1 MNSLF
6 DQLKSLGVE
15 LGKDKKA
22 YKQRER
28 TDLTE
33 ILGGEW
39 LETPYGRTLHVH
51 QTLNSQAMQ
60 GNIPLQCTKIVPE
73 VLDLFNVTH
82 VLENSA
88 ITPTQICFFDTETSS
103 LNLGSG
109 AFVFLT
115 GFSHFQ
121 EDGSVS
127 VDQFFLPHPSEER
140 AFIYAV
146 QEFMGNFSIL
156 SSYNGKSFD
165 VPMLRSRFIFNDM
178 EDIGLEKT
186 HLDLLF
192 LARSLWKRRLES
204 CRLVEIEASILQF
217 KRTGD
222 DVPGWLVPILYQD
235 FLREG
240 DAVPLQSV
248 FYHNAQDVVSL
259 AALFNVVHSMLDHE
273 TAFPTEYPD
282 DYASLAYLY
291 EKLGDFKS
299 AEAYF
304 STYFIAAV
312 DTVDPEVM
320 YDYAWMQRRKEN
332 WTEAV
337 KYWQL
342 AAEKEH
348 LPSMVELAK
357 YYEHQL
363 KDVQQAL
370 RWLERIKDHDQ
381 STQLNVKDD
390 LQKRTL
396 RLERK
401 VKVEKNGEN

>member
-1 MNSLF
+1 MNSLL

-22 YKQRER
+22 YKQREHP
-28 TDLTE
+28 DLTE

-51 QTLNSQAMQ
+51 QTLDSQAMQ

-73 VLDLFNVTH
+73 VLDLFNGTH

-121 EDGSVS
+121 EDGSVN

-146 QEFMGNFSIL
+146 QEFMDNFSIL

-240 DAVPLQSV
+240 DAAPLQSV
-248 FYHNAQDVVSL
+248 FYHNVQDVVSL
-259 AALFNVVHSMLDHE
+259 AALFNVVHSMLDRE
-273 TAFPTEYPD
+273 TAFPTEHPD

-291 EKLGDFKS
+291 EKLSDFKS
-299 AEAYF
+299 AEDYY
-304 STYFIAAV
+304 STYFIAAA

-357 YYEHQL
+357 YYEHHE
-363 KDVQQAL
+363 KDVPQAL
-370 RWLERIKDHDQ
+370 QWVEKVKMNAAAARSL
-381 STQLNVKDD
+381 LKDD
-390 LQKRTL
+390 LYKREQ
-396 RLERK
+396 RLEIK
-401 VKVEKNGEN
+401 GMKNDEN

>member
-1 MNSLF
+1 MNTLL
-6 DQLKSLGVE
+6 DQLKALGVE
-15 LGKDKKA
+15 LGKEKKT

-28 TDLTE
+28 IDLTE
-33 ILGGEW
+33 ILDGDW

-51 QTLNSQAMQ
+51 QTLDPQAAQ
-60 GNIPLQCTKIVPE
+60 GNIPLKCMKIEPE
-73 VLDLFNVTH
+73 VLDLFNISQI
-82 VLENSA
+82 LENSA
-88 ITPTQICFFDTETSS
+88 ILPTQICFFDTETSS
-103 LNLGSG
+103 LNIGSG

-115 GFSHFQ
+115 GFSHFL

-146 QEFMGNFSIL
+146 QEFMSNFVIL

-165 VPMLRSRFIFNDM
+165 VPMLRSRFIFNEM
-178 EDIGLEKT
+178 EDISLEKT

-192 LARSLWKRRLES
+192 LARNLWKRRLES
-204 CRLVEIEASILQF
+204 CRLVEIEESILHF
-217 KRTGD
+217 KRSGE
-222 DVPGWLVPILYQD
+222 DVPGWLVPIIYQD

-240 DAVPLQSV
+240 DAVPLKSV

-259 AALFNVVHSMLDHE
+259 AALFNVVHSMLDRE
-273 TAFPTEYPD
+273 AIFPTEYPD

-291 EKLGDFKS
+291 EKLGNFEN
-299 AEAYF
+299 AGVYFRAYF
-304 STYFIAAV
+304 TSLEDHV
-312 DTVDPEVM
+312 DLEVM

-332 WTEAV
+332 WSEAV
-337 KYWQL
+337 KYWHL
-342 AAEKEH
+342 AAEQNH

-357 YYEHQL
+357 YYEHQI

-370 RWLERIKDHDQ
+370 QWLEKVKTHDVAAR
-381 STQLNVKDD
+381 STLKDD
-390 LQKRTL
+390 LYKREQ

-401 VKVEKNGEN
+401 GKKNDEN

>member
-1 MNSLF
+1 
-6 DQLKSLGVE
+6 
-15 LGKDKKA
+15 
-22 YKQRER
+22 
-28 TDLTE
+28 
-33 ILGGEW
+33 LGGEW
-39 LETPYGRTLHVH
+39 LETPYGRTLYLH
-51 QTLNSQAMQ
+51 QTLDPQAMQ
-60 GNIPLQCTKIVPE
+60 GNIPLQCTKIDPG

-121 EDGSVS
+121 EDGSVN

-146 QEFMGNFSIL
+146 QEFMDNFSIL
-156 SSYNGKSFD
+156 TSYNGKSFD

-240 DAVPLQSV
+240 DAAPLQSV

-259 AALFNVVHSMLDHE
+259 AALFNVVHSMLDRE
-273 TAFPTEYPD
+273 TAFPTEHPD

-291 EKLGDFKS
+291 EKLSDFKS
-299 AEAYF
+299 AEDYY
-304 STYFIAAV
+304 STYFIAAS

-357 YYEHQL
+357 YYEHHE
-363 KDVQQAL
+363 KDVPQAL
-370 RWLERIKDHDQ
+370 QWVEKVKMNAAAARSL
-381 STQLNVKDD
+381 LKDD
-390 LQKRTL
+390 LYKREQ

-401 VKVEKNGEN
+401 GMKNDEN

>member
-1 MNSLF
+1 MNSLL

-22 YKQRER
+22 YKQRESI
-28 TDLTE
+28 DLTE

-39 LETPYGRTLHVH
+39 LETPYGRTLHVY
-51 QTLNSQAMQ
+51 QTLDSQAVQ
-60 GNIPLQCTKIVPE
+60 GNIPLLCRKIDPE
-73 VLDLFNVTH
+73 VLDLFNITH
-82 VLENSA
+82 VLESS
-88 ITPTQICFFDTETSS
+88 TLSPTQICFFDTETSS

-121 EDGSVS
+121 ENGSVS

-146 QEFMGNFSIL
+146 QKFMGNFSIL

-192 LARSLWKRRLES
+192 LARALWKRRLES
-204 CRLVEIEASILQF
+204 CRLVEIEESILHF

-235 FLREG
+235 YLRNG

-259 AALFNVVHSMLDHE
+259 AALFNVVHSILDRE
-273 TAFPTEYPD
+273 TAFPTDYPE

-304 STYFIAAV
+304 SVYFNTAA

-342 AAEKEH
+342 SAEKEH
-348 LPSMVELAK
+348 FPSMVELAK
-357 YYEHQL
+357 YCEHQM
-363 KDVQQAL
+363 KDAQQAL
-370 RWLERIKDHDQ
+370 RWLEKIKDHDQ
-381 STQLNVKDD
+381 TTQLNVKDD
-390 LQKRTL
+390 LQKRSQ

-401 VKVEKNGEN
+401 VKR

>member
-1 MNSLF
+1 MNTLL
-6 DQLKSLGVE
+6 DQLKALGVE
-15 LGKDKKA
+15 LGKEKKT

-28 TDLTE
+28 IDLTE
-33 ILGGEW
+33 ILDGDW

-51 QTLNSQAMQ
+51 QTLDPQAAQ
-60 GNIPLQCTKIVPE
+60 GNIPLKCMKIEPE
-73 VLDLFNVTH
+73 VLDLFNISQI
-82 VLENSA
+82 LENSA
-88 ITPTQICFFDTETSS
+88 ILPTQICFFDTETSS
-103 LNLGSG
+103 LNIGSG

-146 QEFMGNFSIL
+146 QEFMSNFVIL

-178 EDIGLEKT
+178 EDISLEKT

-192 LARSLWKRRLES
+192 LARNLWKRRLES
-204 CRLVEIEASILQF
+204 CRLVEIEESILHF
-217 KRTGD
+217 KRSGE
-222 DVPGWLVPILYQD
+222 DVPGWLVPIIYQD

-240 DAVPLQSV
+240 DAVPLKSV

-259 AALFNVVHSMLDHE
+259 AALFNVVYSMLDRE
-273 TAFPTEYPD
+273 AIFPTEYPD

-291 EKLGDFKS
+291 EKLGDFEN
-299 AEAYF
+299 AEIYFTAYF
-304 STYFIAAV
+304 TSLEDHA
-312 DTVDPEVM
+312 DLEVM

-332 WTEAV
+332 WSEAV
-337 KYWQL
+337 KYWHL
-342 AAEKEH
+342 AAEKDH

-357 YYEHQL
+357 YYEHQT

-370 RWLERIKDHDQ
+370 QWLEKIKDRDPKAQ
-381 STQLNVKDD
+381 ELVKDD

-396 RLERK
+396 RLVRK
-401 VKVEKNGEN
+401 VEENDEN

>member
-1 MNSLF
+1 MNSLL

-22 YKQRER
+22 YKQREH

-39 LETPYGRTLHVH
+39 LETPYGRTLYLH
-51 QTLNSQAMQ
+51 QTLDPQAMQ
-60 GNIPLQCTKIVPE
+60 GNIPLQCTKIDPG

-121 EDGSVS
+121 EDGSVN

-146 QEFMGNFSIL
+146 QEFMDNFSIL
-156 SSYNGKSFD
+156 TSYNGKSFD

-240 DAVPLQSV
+240 DAAPLQSV

-259 AALFNVVHSMLDHE
+259 AALFNVVHSMLDRE
-273 TAFPTEYPD
+273 TAFPTEHPD

-291 EKLGDFKS
+291 EKLSDFKS
-299 AEAYF
+299 AEDYY
-304 STYFIAAV
+304 STYFIAAS

-357 YYEHQL
+357 YYEHHE
-363 KDVQQAL
+363 KDVPQAL
-370 RWLERIKDHDQ
+370 QWVEKVKMNAAAARSL
-381 STQLNVKDD
+381 LKDD
-390 LQKRTL
+390 LYKREQ

-401 VKVEKNGEN
+401 GMKNDEN